1 MNRKWIL
8 TLAAVSVIA
17 LCVTAVGGWYS
28 AKAENGT
35 KDIQYVLYLGTNDK
49 DTNLPVF
56 TPEEAKAKVRE
67 ILIRHFGGYTL
78 QEAEGGWIGDDGT
91 LYEEHTIVIYLSD
104 TTLDKVH
111 AAADEMIRVFNQSSV
126 LIQANE
132 TTTEFYVSAE

>member
-1 MNRKWIL
+1 MNKKWIL

-78 QEAEGGWIGDDGT
+78 Q
-91 LYEEHTIVIYLSD
+91 
-104 TTLDKVH
+104 
-111 AAADEMIRVFNQSSV
+111 
-126 LIQANE
+126 
-132 TTTEFYVSAE
+132 